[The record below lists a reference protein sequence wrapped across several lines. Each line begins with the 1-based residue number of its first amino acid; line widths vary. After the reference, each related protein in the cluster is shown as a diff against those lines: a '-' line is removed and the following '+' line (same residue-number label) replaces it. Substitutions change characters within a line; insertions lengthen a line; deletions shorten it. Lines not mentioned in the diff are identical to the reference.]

1 MCAAVV
7 VVFKNAVYSK
17 SIIRHTFVRVF
28 ERKNKEKQS
37 ILYIF
42 ERKFCDETNKKLN
55 KTQLGGGGNNKRGK
69 IGHYKK
75 FLFSFI

>member
-1 MCAAVV
+1 MQ
-7 VVFKNAVYSK
+7 FYIK
-17 SIIRHTFVRVF
+17 STLSVTLLLGLF

-37 ILYIF
+37 ILHIF
-42 ERKFCDETNKKLN
+42 QRKFCDETTKRKLN

-75 FLFSFI
+75 FFFMIFIK